1 MVVVNPDGEA
11 IAVAHLPR
19 LRSTGMD
26 SGEDGAIGLIG
37 RVTLVIRTDQL
48 TAVAGHDPPAE
59 QRHGPAPPAPPA
71 TAAMASIPERARAA
85 AGRAAAAAAER
96 RREDERSGGTA
107 QGLTSSGTRPPPRI
121 AELIIAP
128 DCTCR
133 FGPRRRPA
141 EL

>member
-1 MVVVNPDGEA
+1 MVVVTPEVEA
-11 IAVAHLPR
+11 IAVGHLPR

-48 TAVAGHDPPAE
+48 TPVAGHDPPAE

-71 TAAMASIPERARAA
+71 TAAMASILERARAA

-96 RREDERSGGTA
+96 RRQDQRPGSGGDGPPPSA
-107 QGLTSSGTRPPPRI
+107 YRPPPRI
-121 AELIIAP
+121 
-128 DCTCR
+128 
-133 FGPRRRPA
+133 
-141 EL
+141 